1 VAFRLTGSP
10 LMTVPPN
17 NNEEQIFEDLLEY
30 LRRVRGFDF
39 RGYKRSSLQRRVRR
53 QMQIHDLQAFSDYFD
68 YLQVHPEEFYPL
80 FNTILINVTSF
91 FRDASAWKCLQNKII
106 PHLIR
111 QKSDADPIRV
121 WSAGCASGEEAYTLA
136 IILAEAL
143 KPEAFRQRVKI
154 YATDVDDDAL
164 TQARQ
169 TNYSE
174 RDLQPLPVELRDR
187 YFEPIG
193 NRYVFRPDLRR
204 AVIFGR
210 HDLVQDA
217 PIPRLDLLVCR
228 NTLMYFNAETQ
239 AKILNRFHFALKDTG
254 VLFLGKAEML
264 LTHTN
269 LFIPISLQ
277 HRIFQRTLKPNW
289 NERLLTVPQASF
301 NDEENDVYLDDTAN
315 LYEAAFDTV
324 PVAQLIVDLNGKLVL
339 ANSMARSL
347 LEINVLDLGRSL
359 QDLEI
364 SYRPLDLRSPIEQVW
379 REQKTIIVNDV
390 ARNQRDGTTQ
400 YLDVQFNLLE
410 DNNGER
416 TGVSITFTDVSRSHA
431 LQGELQRTNQELET
445 ANEELQSSNEEL
457 ETTNEELQS
466 TNEELETT
474 NEELQSTNEE
484 LETMNEELQSTNE
497 ELQTI
502 NDELRQR
509 TTDLNQVNAFLNSIL
524 TSLQTGVIVVDQ
536 QLNILSW
543 NDETEDLWGLRADEV
558 QGQSLLSLDIGLPI
572 DYLRE
577 PIRNCLAGTVDRQ
590 EIILESINRRGRTF
604 QCRVSYTPLMG
615 YDRDRQG
622 VILLMEEVDA

>member
-1 VAFRLTGSP
+1 
-10 LMTVPPN
+10 
-17 NNEEQIFEDLLEY
+17 
-30 LRRVRGFDF
+30 
-39 RGYKRSSLQRRVRR
+39 
-53 QMQIHDLQAFSDYFD
+53 
-68 YLQVHPEEFYPL
+68 
-80 FNTILINVTSF
+80 
-91 FRDASAWKCLQNKII
+91 
-106 PHLIR
+106 
-111 QKSDADPIRV
+111 
-121 WSAGCASGEEAYTLA
+121 
-136 IILAEAL
+136 
-143 KPEAFRQRVKI
+143 
-154 YATDVDDDAL
+154 
-164 TQARQ
+164 
-169 TNYSE
+169 
-174 RDLQPLPVELRDR
+174 LQPLPVELRDR

-239 AKILNRFHFALKDTG
+239 AKVLNRFHFALKDTG